1 MRRAST
7 LYAPVTYSFHRKF
20 VLFTCLSQS
29 NVSPVVT
36 KSIILSHF
44 VVSATCFD
52 SFTVVG
58 TMSDTYM
65 EVDGMGRSGLDL
77 SGSGHAHVTG
87 SLCEKVKEFS
97 VSIKCKEFLN

>member
-1 MRRAST
+1 M
-7 LYAPVTYSFHRKF
+7 
-20 VLFTCLSQS
+20 
-29 NVSPVVT
+29 
-36 KSIILSHF
+36 
-44 VVSATCFD
+44 SATCFD